1 VRKEGNEMRTPTILI
16 TLMSKHKWRVLFAAL
31 ASVATTT
38 VLFAASV
45 SAQETITSQDTQKA
59 PVTTSARQH
68 FFVRTST
75 KPQSGDIAIQ
85 AENAHITAPNNP
97 FHLKKTCNYLIGGPG
112 PEDLSI
118 NTIIITATMRD
129 GKTASG
135 DIDHNDLFLA
145 LDGVNTGIKLNGFR
159 ADHLDTRTVMAEGGA
174 LNRLLGRDR
183 QVLWNRLKNDC
194 NLKATIIDRD
204 PADNNRVSLPANFET
219 KLSIHLVR

>member
-1 VRKEGNEMRTPTILI
+1 MRTPTILI
-16 TLMSKHKWRVLFAAL
+16 ALMSKHKWRVLFAAL

-45 SAQETITSQDTQKA
+45 SAQETTTSQDTQKA
-59 PVTTSARQH
+59 PVTTSAQKGP
-68 FFVRTST
+68 FFVRTSK

-85 AENAHITAPNNP
+85 AENAHITAPKNP
-97 FHLKKTCNYLIGGPG
+97 FHFKKTCNYLFGGPG
-112 PEDLSI
+112 PETILI
-118 NTIIITATMRD
+118 NRIIITATMRD

-135 DIDHNDLFLA
+135 DLDHNDLFLA

-183 QVLWNRLKNDC
+183 WVLRNQLKKDC
-194 NLKATIIDRD
+194 KLKATIIDRD

-219 KLSIHLVR
+219 KLLIQLYHGRSR